1 MAALTKIRSC
11 RSQAEY
17 LQQNAGLSVG
27 GAHVLNPGQPEPSI
41 KPIRIQDLGP
51 GFRAWMSGV
60 GKPKTKFPSKDQI
73 PIAVRSIAAHQA
85 PLFCDGL
92 AQDQEGVVL
101 LVSHCV
107 GVETDWAG
115 SLRASRNSSDSG
127 SYRHLASNST
137 CNPSET
143 KRSS

>member
-51 GFRAWMSGV
+51 GLDV
-60 GKPKTKFPSKDQI
+60 GCRKAEDQVSMI
-73 PIAVRSIAAHQA
+73 QGSNPDRSALHCSTPGA
-85 PLFCDGL
+85 
-92 AQDQEGVVL
+92 VVL
-101 LVSHCV
+101 
-107 GVETDWAG
+107 
-115 SLRASRNSSDSG
+115 
-127 SYRHLASNST
+127 
-137 CNPSET
+137 
-143 KRSS
+143 